1 MRIHKG
7 MTNSEISE
15 LLHIVSAA
23 YEIKD
28 KEKNKYK
35 VIAYDRASVAV
46 EHLSSEAKDL
56 WDEGKLEE
64 VAGIGTSIAKHLDE
78 IFRTGKSSHFEK
90 VLKGLPP
97 GMFELMKVSG
107 IGAKTAYKLSKE
119 LNIVSEKDALGKLEK
134 AVKEGRVENIEGFG
148 EQSQESIEKAISE
161 VKSRKKRYL
170 LPFATELAGDII
182 RWLKKDENIVNV
194 DPLGSLRRKAST
206 VGDIDIACA
215 SKDPIKTLEHF
226 VKYKNTKRV
235 LEKGDNTASIILAN
249 GAHIDLMVHEP
260 SVYGSVLQ
268 HFTGSKHHNIA
279 LREYA
284 NKLGLSLSEYGI
296 KSLKTNRKHKFSK
309 EKDFYEY
316 LKLSWIPPE
325 LREDMG
331 EIEKA
336 KENMIPKLVE
346 LSDIKADLQIHS
358 AFNIETSHDLGLSNM
373 KDIVKKANELGY
385 EYIALTEH
393 NPSRSGH
400 DEKQVIELL
409 KKKAKAIEQIN
420 YSLKNNDKKRVMKVY
435 NSLEVDILPD
445 GNLAI
450 SDKALDLLDFAL
462 VSIHSSFKQDKKT
475 TTNRVISA
483 LNHKKVKIFAHPT
496 GRKINYR
503 EGVELDWDVIF
514 KFCKENSKWIEIN
527 AAPQRLDLP
536 DYLVKDAIN
545 EGIKLTLG
553 TDAHH
558 IDHMDNM
565 LWGVSV
571 AQRGWATKA
580 DIINSYSLSEFEKEL
595 DR

>member
-1 MRIHKG
+1 MKLHKS
-7 MTNSEISE
+7 MTNSEIAE
-15 LLHIVSAA
+15 LLHIISAA
-23 YEIKD
+23 YDIKD
-28 KEKNKYK
+28 KEKNKFK

-64 VAGIGTSIAKHLDE
+64 VAGIGPSIAKHLDE
-78 IFRTGKSSHFEK
+78 IFRIGKSSHFEK
-90 VLKGLPP
+90 VLKGLPL

-107 IGAKTAYKLSKE
+107 VGAKTAYKLSKK
-119 LNIVSEKDALGKLEK
+119 LNIIGEKDALSKLEK
-134 AVKEGRVENIEGFG
+134 AVKDGKVENIEGFG

-161 VKSRKKRYL
+161 VKTRKKRFL
-170 LPFATELAGDII
+170 LPFATELARDVIL
-182 RWLKKDENIVNV
+182 WLEKDENVVRV
-194 DPLGSLRRKAST
+194 DPLGSLRRKTST

-215 SKDPIKTLEHF
+215 SKDAVKTIEHF
-226 VKYKNTKRV
+226 TKYKNTKRV

-249 GAHIDLMVHEP
+249 GARIDLMVHKP

-296 KSLKTNRKHKFSK
+296 KDLKTNRKHKFSK
-309 EKDFYEY
+309 EEDFYKY

-325 LREDMG
+325 LREDTG

-336 KENMIPKLVE
+336 KDNEIPKLVE

-358 AFNIETSHDLGLSNM
+358 AFNIETSHDLGLSSM
-373 KDIVKKANELGY
+373 KDIVKKANDLKY

-400 DEKQVIELL
+400 NEGQVIELL
-409 KKKAKAIEQIN
+409 KKKAEAIEQLN
-420 YSLKNNDKKRVMKVY
+420 YSINRDDTLRVKKVY
-435 NSLEVDILPD
+435 NSLEVDILPN

-450 SDKALDLLDFAL
+450 TDKALDLLDFAL
-462 VSIHSSFKQDKKT
+462 VSLHSSFKQSKKT
-475 TTNRVISA
+475 ATDRVISA
-483 LNHKKVKIFAHPT
+483 LNNEKVKIFAHPT

-503 EGVELDWDVIF
+503 EGVELDWDIIF
-514 KFCKENSKWIEIN
+514 QFCKDNIKWIEIN

-536 DYLVKDAIN
+536 DFLVIDAIK

-558 IDHMDNM
+558 VDHMDNM
-565 LWGVSV
+565 PWGVSV
-571 AQRGWATKA
+571 ARRGWATKK
-580 DIINSYSLSEFEKEL
+580 DIVNSYSLTQFEKEL
-595 DR
+595 DN